1 MGRNNVS
8 QRAHAHVLAACR
20 AYDLTV
26 AAFASQQASCE
37 SGESCSSNST
47 DVNALLRELQAELG
61 ISAKDAKAI
70 DESFKQRSE
79 EQADTDMEEDEE
91 EDESGS
97 CTERSDAQW
106 IEVSLL
112 MVKHNANMLANTLTH
127 ATLLVGAVVALC
139 RITTACVMCAQEQ
152 VAV

>member
-37 SGESCSSNST
+37 SGESCSSNSS

-106 IEVSLL
+106 IEVSLRSSTTPTCL
-112 MVKHNANMLANTLTH
+112 PTH
-127 ATLLVGAVVALC
+127 SHTLLCLLVLLSRFAGSQQLVS
-139 RITTACVMCAQEQ
+139 CVHKSR
-152 VAV
+152 